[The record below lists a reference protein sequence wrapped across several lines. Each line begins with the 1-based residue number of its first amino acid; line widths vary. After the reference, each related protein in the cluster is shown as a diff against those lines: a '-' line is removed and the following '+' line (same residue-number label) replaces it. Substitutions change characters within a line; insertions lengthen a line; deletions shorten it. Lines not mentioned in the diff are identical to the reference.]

1 MPKYTVER
9 SRTREVELD
18 ASGHDVYDLI
28 EAAMGKGWRI
38 IAVDDREVLRT
49 CEGCG
54 LRLLGPPDDGEEEPD
69 DSGWVLTAD
78 DCELCPECG
87 ISVAY
92 DEEAGEYGY
101 WRDED
106 DDAAKGGA

>member
-9 SRTREVELD
+9 SQTREVELD

-38 IAVDDREVLRT
+38 VAVDDREVLRA

-54 LRLLGPPDDGEEEPD
+54 LRLLGPLQEDEEEPD
-69 DSGWVLTAD
+69 DSGWITTAD
-78 DCELCPECG
+78 DCELCPECAPTC
-87 ISVAY
+87 AY
-92 DEEAGEYGY
+92 DEEAGEYGDWY
-101 WRDED
+101 PNEEERD
-106 DDAAKGGA
+106 G